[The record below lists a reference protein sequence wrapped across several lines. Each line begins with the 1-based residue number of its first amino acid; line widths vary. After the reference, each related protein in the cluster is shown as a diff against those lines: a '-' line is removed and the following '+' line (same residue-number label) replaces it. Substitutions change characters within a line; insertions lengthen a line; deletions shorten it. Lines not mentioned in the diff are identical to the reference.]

1 MKLALECPTALL
13 DRVQPLADFDF
24 VLSHL
29 YLQDPVY
36 RSYYLASPRYKVLDN
51 SVNELLSPLSLS
63 SILEVANQL
72 KPDLIVPPDFLGDSE
87 KTIDSV
93 RQCMS
98 KVRQD
103 GILPVLQGSGH
114 EDIEACA
121 FQLLSTEGLNFS
133 CVAIPYDIDCLRTSS
148 LENMAK
154 SRSYFVDFITQ
165 NLDVDIH
172 LLGLTT
178 LEEIS
183 SYSDLSEITGIDT
196 GSPILHGLAGLTFG
210 KDQLLDKKQPTYNKM
225 EKLGV
230 PITKDR
236 DPGFLEKVY
245 YNIAYL
251 RMKME
256 GEQYA

>member
-24 VLSHL
+24 VLAHL
-29 YLQDPVY
+29 FVADPVY
-36 RSYYLASPRYKVLDN
+36 RSYYLASPRYRILDN
-51 SVNELLSPLSLS
+51 SVNELLSPLPLE
-63 SILEVANQL
+63 SILEAANQL
-72 KPDLIVPPDFLGDSE
+72 RPDLIVPPDFLGDSE

-93 RQCMS
+93 RQCMV
-98 KVRQD
+98 KVKQD
-103 GILPVLQGSGH
+103 KILPVLQGSGQ
-114 EDIEACA
+114 EDIEDCA
-121 FQLLSTEGLNFS
+121 YTLLSVGGLHFS
-133 CVAIPYDIDCLRTSS
+133 RVAIPYDINCLRTSS
-148 LENMAK
+148 LESMAK
-154 SRSYFVDFITQ
+154 SRSYFVDFIIRH
-165 NLDVDIH
+165 LDVDIH

-183 SYSDLSEITGIDT
+183 VYSYVSEITGIDT

-236 DPGFLEKVY
+236 DPGFLERIN

-256 GEQYA
+256 GEQDA